1 MAGCCERCGAPGSP
15 SGAPAS
21 CAACQLPSWPAPG
34 ALVAAASWHPAASG
48 DRRGNLGAI
57 LRGYRHAGGLTQH
70 HLADLLGFDR
80 TYISMIERGRRSIA
94 DRGTLAHI
102 ARTLAISPNVLGITD
117 PDDADF
123 TAMLAFGASVIRLA
137 GVARHG
143 GRAADA
149 AGELWPLITRL
160 QARVAAGHAEPEAM
174 RLLARAQVSFGVAL
188 GHLLPEEQLA
198 TAARW
203 TGRALR
209 IAGSLGDR
217 ALLASV
223 LRMHGNEL
231 RKAGHVTASITRLRQ
246 SLQIDDHPACRG
258 SALVLLARAAA
269 ESGQAE
275 LFDTVAGQCVQ
286 ALKATKGD
294 EVLFNAF
301 TVREVRIR
309 GLLATGRTGQ
319 AVDLAESLTVGD
331 RPPTPQWRVI
341 ERITT
346 ADVLARAG
354 DEHTAAGMLSAA
366 LSDAETLRLPHQ
378 VQRII
383 RLAGQPSMLTGQ
395 PVRARA
401 KAVLTRLDRQLAE
414 ATSSTGNLWVD
425 AKSGRS
431 AGCPLDAFQLA
442 RSASRRNGSDHGLA
456 VEAGK
461 SYAVAAVRVAVSE
474 FTPVAHLSAVSCSN
488 ASDWLAW

>member
-1 MAGCCERCGAPGSP
+1 MAGRCEQCGAPGSP

-21 CAACQLPSWPAPG
+21 CSACQFAARPRPG
-34 ALVAAASWHPAASG
+34 ALVVAASWHSVAG
-48 DRRGNLGAI
+48 GGQGRDLGAV
-57 LRGYRHAGGLTQH
+57 LRGYRQAGGLTQQ

-80 TYISMIERGRRSIA
+80 TYISMIERGRRSVA

-102 ARTLAISPNVLGITD
+102 ARRLAIPPYVLGIAD

-137 GVARHG
+137 DVARQG

-149 AGELWPLITRL
+149 ASELWPLITRL
-160 QARVAAGHAEPEAM
+160 EARIAAGHAEPEAM
-174 RLLARAQVSFGVAL
+174 RLLAQARVSFGVAL
-188 GHLLPEEQLA
+188 GHLLPEEQMA

-209 IAGSLGDR
+209 IAEGLGDR

-231 RKAGHVTASITRLRQ
+231 RKAGHVAAGITRLRQ
-246 SLQIDDHPACRG
+246 SLQIDDHPVRRG

-275 LFDTVAGQCVQ
+275 LFDAVAEQCVQ
-286 ALKATKGD
+286 GLKAAAGH
-294 EVLFNAF
+294 EVLYSPF

-309 GLLATGRTGQ
+309 GLLATSRTGQ
-319 AVDLAESLTVGD
+319 AVDLAGSLAAGD
-331 RPPTPQWRVI
+331 RPPTPQWHVI
-341 ERITT
+341 ERVTT
-346 ADVLARAG
+346 ADVLAKAG
-354 DEHTAAGMLSAA
+354 EEHTAIGMLSAA

-383 RLAGQPSMLTGQ
+383 RLAGQPGVLANQ
-395 PVRARA
+395 PIRAQARA
-401 KAVLTRLDRQLAE
+401 VLARLDRQLAS
-414 ATSSTGNLWVD
+414 ATSSDG
-425 AKSGRS
+425 APPR
-431 AGCPLDAFQLA
+431 
-442 RSASRRNGSDHGLA
+442 
-456 VEAGK
+456 
-461 SYAVAAVRVAVSE
+461 
-474 FTPVAHLSAVSCSN
+474 
-488 ASDWLAW
+488 